1 MPLAPPRLSDQQ
13 RAEFTRT
20 SLFAS
25 ELVELADVRCRGL
38 CRHASP
44 EECQA
49 ENQLLFPYRGVFVR
63 HHRGEDGVV
72 DANQVLFAASGDVQR
87 ISHPVGGG
95 DACLALTLSA
105 DAFDA
110 LARADAIPPPPRRT
124 APATLHAERARL
136 TRDLAAGVLDEIET
150 ESRALALALAAFDA
164 RSTAVVR
171 TQRPTL
177 ALVERARLYL
187 AAHRDRRV
195 SLAEIGRAVGA
206 SPVYLTQV
214 FARRE
219 GQPLYRYHQNLRLA
233 EVLARLPEA
242 DDLAALAADLGYASQ
257 SQMTNQFRRAYGQ
270 PPRRF
275 LTAAAAS
282 DLKNRQAGE
291 RRH

>member
-1 MPLAPPRLSDQQ
+1 MPLAPPRLTDQQ
-13 RAEFTRT
+13 RAEFIRT

-25 ELVELADVRCRGL
+25 ELVELADVRCRGR

-63 HHRGEDGVV
+63 HHRGENGVV
-72 DANQVLFAASGDVQR
+72 DAQQVLFAAAGDVQR
-87 ISHPVGGG
+87 ISHPIGGG
-95 DACLALTLSA
+95 DACLALTLSGA
-105 DAFDA
+105 A
-110 LARADAIPPPPRRT
+110 LEALRRADGTVPPRRT
-124 APATLHAERARL
+124 APLSLHAARARL
-136 TRDLAAGVLDEIET
+136 QRDLVTGAIDALEI

-164 RSTAVVR
+164 PADRAVR
-171 TQRPTL
+171 QHRPTR
-177 ALVERARLYL
+177 ALVERTRLYL
-187 AAHRDRRV
+187 ASHRDRRV
-195 SLAEIGRAVGA
+195 GLAEVGRAVGA

-214 FARRE
+214 FARLE

-242 DDLAALAADLGYASQ
+242 DDLAALAAELGYASQ

-275 LTAAAAS
+275 LAAS
-282 DLKNRQAGE
+282 PELKNRQAGA

>member
-1 MPLAPPRLSDQQ
+1 MPLAPPRLSEQQ
-13 RAEFTRT
+13 RAEFIRT

-44 EECQA
+44 EECQT

-63 HHRGEDGVV
+63 HHRGVDGVV
-72 DANQVLFAASGDVQR
+72 DAHQVLFAAAGDVQR
-87 ISHPVGGG
+87 ISHPIGGG

-105 DAFDA
+105 AAMDA
-110 LARADAIPPPPRRT
+110 LRRADGHPPPRRT
-124 APATLHAERARL
+124 VPLALQAERARL
-136 TRDLAAGVLDEIET
+136 WRDVSSAAIDGLET

-164 RSTAVVR
+164 PEAAGVR
-171 TQRPTL
+171 RHRPTL
-177 ALVERARLYL
+177 ALVERTRLYL
-187 AAHRDRRV
+187 AQHRDRRV
-195 SLAEIGRAVGA
+195 SLAEVGRAVGA

-214 FARRE
+214 FTRIE

-233 EVLARLPEA
+233 EAAARLPDA
-242 DDLAALAADLGYASQ
+242 DDLAALAADLGFASQ
-257 SQMTNQFRRAYGQ
+257 SQLTNLFRRAYGL

-275 LTAAAAS
+275 LAAADRAQ
-282 DLKNRQAGE
+282 LKNRQAGE